1 MLVTQTCL
9 NLFNPK
15 DCSLAGSSVCG
26 ILQAR
31 ILEWVSIPFSRGSN
45 LDLGILTWG
54 SNLDFPPCGQIPYH
68 LSHQGA
74 LIEVQRRE

>member
-31 ILEWVSIPFSRGSN
+31 ILEWVSIPFFRGSSR
-45 LDLGILTWG
+45 TQG
-54 SNLDFPPCGQIPYH
+54 SNPG
-68 LSHQGA
+68 LSHFRQI
-74 LIEVQRRE
+74 LYH